1 MSAKLLV
8 VDDDVSLCETLQCM
22 FTKEGFQ
29 VDVAHNGILG
39 LQKAYALK
47 PDVIIL
53 DVMMPDM
60 DGWQTCCRLREMS
73 DVPIIMLTALDT
85 GENVVQGLDLG
96 ADDYVAKPVSYEVL
110 AARVR
115 ALLRRGPDSSLNGG
129 DKREPILVYDNLVID
144 FAKREVTV
152 DGQRVT
158 LSPTEYRL
166 LSVLSR
172 YQGRVLPH
180 EFLLTEIWGPDFVG
194 EIDYLRLYV
203 SYLRRKVE
211 KDPSKPSLIH
221 NEWGVGYRF
230 G

>member
-1 MSAKLLV
+1 MSAKLLII
-8 VDDDVSLCETLQCM
+8 DDDVSSCEYLQRM
-22 FTKEGFQ
+22 LTKEGFQ

-47 PDVIIL
+47 PDAIIL

-60 DGWQTCCRLREMS
+60 DGWQTCGRLREMS

-85 GENVVQGLDLG
+85 GENVIHGLDLG
-96 ADDYVAKPVSYEVL
+96 ADDYVAKPVAFEVL
-110 AARVR
+110 IARVR
-115 ALLRRGPDSSLNGG
+115 SLLRRGSDWSLNGA

-152 DGQRVT
+152 DGERVT
-158 LSPTEYRL
+158 LSPTE
-166 LSVLSR
+166 
-172 YQGRVLPH
+172 
-180 EFLLTEIWGPDFVG
+180 FWGPDFVG